1 MKHHFAFRLVVALS
15 LALPILPALHVG
27 SACAE
32 QEIIVSAAASL
43 TNAFTEVGK
52 KFEAANPGTKVVLN
66 FAASGALLQQ
76 IEQGAPADLF
86 ASADQK
92 TMDQAN
98 EKKLILPDTR
108 KNFAGN
114 GLVLI
119 VPGDA
124 KTPIKTLK
132 DLTLKDITKI
142 SVGNPES
149 VPAGRYAQEALTNEG
164 LWEGLK
170 PKFIFANSV
179 RQVLDYVSRGEVD
192 AGIVYATDAVIAK
205 EKVRVMLK
213 VEKHKPIL
221 YPIAVIAATRKTD
234 PAQRFIDF
242 VLSKEGVEILSKY
255 GFGKP

>member
-1 MKHHFAFRLVVALS
+1 MKHHVAVRFFVALF
-15 LALPILPALHVG
+15 LALAILPALHVG
-27 SACAE
+27 SASAE

-76 IEQGAPADLF
+76 IAQGAPADVF

-92 TMDQAN
+92 TMDQAE
-98 EKKLILPDTR
+98 EKKLILAETR

-124 KTPIKTLK
+124 KTSIKALK

-149 VPAGRYAQEALTNEG
+149 VPAGRYAEEALTNEG
-164 LWEGLK
+164 MWEVLK

-192 AGIVYATDAVIAK
+192 AGIVYATDAVVAK

-221 YPIAVIAATRKTD
+221 YPIAVVASTGKTD
-234 PAQRFIDF
+234 PARRFIDF